1 MARSVS
7 GRRLREARK
16 SAGISAEQLAINVG
30 RSAYSIHEY
39 ELGRV
44 TPGTAVLIAIADT
57 LGRPIDDLLD
67 ETEETANAA

>member
-7 GRRLREARK
+7 GRRLLEARK
-16 SAGISAEQLAINVG
+16 SAGISAEQLAISVG

-39 ELGRV
+39 ECGRV

-57 LGRPIDDLLD
+57 LGRPIDDFL
-67 ETEETANAA
+67 TEEVADAA

>member
-1 MARSVS
+1 MARHVS

-16 SAGISAEQLAINVG
+16 SAGISAEQLAISVG

-44 TPGTAVLIAIADT
+44 TPGVPILIAIADT
-57 LGRPIDDLLD
+57 LGRRIDDLLD
-67 ETEETANAA
+67 EEIANAA

>member
-1 MARSVS
+1 MARHVS

-16 SAGISAEQLAINVG
+16 SAGISAEQLAISVG

-67 ETEETANAA
+67 ETEETASAA